1 MVLPLLLACLGGAI
15 LLVGADAAVE
25 AAQGIARRF
34 GVPALVIGLTLTSVG
49 TSLPEIA
56 TNLAAA
62 ASSGGGTDASGIAV
76 GNIVGSNLSQITLL
90 MGITGLVA
98 GLKVPRAVLT
108 RDGPVALA
116 ALLAMLVA
124 CIDGRVTQTEGAVL
138 AGLYGLYTVGLLL
151 WVRRSAARDG
161 TGDPT
166 EDPSAE
172 TPRLAGEALRLAVGL
187 TAVVGGAA
195 LLVGQ
200 AQILAEAAGLP
211 KDLVGLL
218 VGVGTGL
225 PELVVSVKAARSGD
239 SGLAI
244 GNLIGS
250 NITDPL
256 LSFGVGA
263 AVTPVTVAGPVL
275 WLDFPFWGVA
285 TGVALGFLATKGRL
299 DRWEGGVLVGLF
311 AVWTALRLT
320 QVG

>member
-1 MVLPLLLACLGGAI
+1 MVLPLLLAVVGGAI

-62 ASSGGGTDASGIAV
+62 ASSGGGADASGIAV
-76 GNIVGSNLSQITLL
+76 GNIVGSNLSQVTLL

-98 GLKVPRAVLT
+98 GLEVPRAVLT

-116 ALLAMLVA
+116 ALLAMLIA
-124 CIDGRVTQTEGAVL
+124 CLDGTVTRTEGVVL
-138 AGLYGLYTVGLLL
+138 AGLYGAYTVGLLL
-151 WVRRSAARDG
+151 WVRRSAAAR
-161 TGDPT
+161 TAIEAPAAEAST
-166 EDPSAE
+166 LSAD
-172 TPRLAGEALRLAVGL
+172 ALRMVVGL
-187 TAVVGGAA
+187 TAVVGGAT

-225 PELVVSVKAARSGD
+225 PELVVSVKAARAGD

-263 AVTPVTVAGPVL
+263 AAVPVTVAGPVL
-275 WLDFPFWGVA
+275 WLDFPFWGGA
-285 TGVALGFLATKGRL
+285 TLVALGFLATKGRL

-311 AVWTALRLT
+311 VVWTVLRLT